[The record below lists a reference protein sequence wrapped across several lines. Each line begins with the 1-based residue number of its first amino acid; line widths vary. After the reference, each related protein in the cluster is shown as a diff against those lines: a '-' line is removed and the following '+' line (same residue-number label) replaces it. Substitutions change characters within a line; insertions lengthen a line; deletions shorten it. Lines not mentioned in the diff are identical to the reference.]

1 MSDREY
7 IEKNRELF
15 EAILRLN
22 TLEECGAFFE
32 DLLTYKEAESMSQR
46 VHAAKLL
53 LEGKTY
59 EQIIAE
65 TNISSATLSRVSKC
79 VRYGEGYKTILKRE
93 IT

>member
-32 DLLTYKEAESMSQR
+32 DLLTYNEA
-46 VHAAKLL
+46 
-53 LEGKTY
+53 
-59 EQIIAE
+59 
-65 TNISSATLSRVSKC
+65 
-79 VRYGEGYKTILKRE
+79 
-93 IT
+93 